1 MDILLNYK
9 MKKSP
14 CKGQERKE
22 KMEGMIYDGTR
33 VRAYESLKALCGYA
47 GETPEWCDA
56 LWTQLLED
64 EELFKRDELIQML
77 CNLVPKP
84 TGESET
90 GEAVRLLL
98 FFRQMDQSRGKAG
111 GYGQED
117 HCRMVDMVLRAFADM
132 ARRNREGK

>member
-56 LWTQLLED
+56 LWTKLLED
-64 EELFKRDELIQML
+64 EELYGELLYYMK
-77 CNLVPKP
+77 NN
-84 TGESET
+84 T
-90 GEAVRLLL
+90 LLDRMRREGCTLTDL
-98 FFRQMDQSRGKAG
+98 FARQMDQSGGKAG